1 MRKGD
6 VVLVNFGEKTS
17 DEHTQKGWRPAVI
30 IDVVN
35 SLQACT
41 VIPCTTRL
49 KKPLPTHIPINKT
62 EISAIKEESI
72 FLCENCTLIQMDN
85 IIADNEP
92 YNICIHN
99 TELWGR
105 IVAGLSIQ
113 LSNKYDYCA
122 QYVGEQYR
130 RGSIICVDGVSVPAI
145 ILSNEK
151 NNEYSNNISVAL
163 LVNGTPNP
171 EKFYDMK
178 DECFRIDTVA
188 ILNVSQHDV
197 VEYIGY
203 AGKKIANYVTRQCI
217 TLLTI

>member
-6 VVLVNFGEKTS
+6 IVLVNFGEKIS
-17 DEHTQKGWRPAVI
+17 GEHTQKGWRPAII

-49 KKPLPTHIPINKT
+49 KKPLPTHIPINKR

-72 FLCENCTLIQMDN
+72 FLCENCTLVQLDE

-92 YNICIHN
+92 YNLCLHN
-99 TELWGR
+99 IELWR
-105 IVAGLSIQ
+105 KIVAGLSTQ

-122 QYVGEQYR
+122 QYVSEQYR
-130 RGSIICVDGVSVPAI
+130 RGAIVRVNGISVPTI
-145 ILSNEK
+145 VLSNEK

-163 LVNGTPNP
+163 LINGTPNP
-171 EKFYDMK
+171 GKFYDIK
-178 DECFRIDTVA
+178 DECFAINAVA
-188 ILNVSQHDV
+188 ILNVPQHDV